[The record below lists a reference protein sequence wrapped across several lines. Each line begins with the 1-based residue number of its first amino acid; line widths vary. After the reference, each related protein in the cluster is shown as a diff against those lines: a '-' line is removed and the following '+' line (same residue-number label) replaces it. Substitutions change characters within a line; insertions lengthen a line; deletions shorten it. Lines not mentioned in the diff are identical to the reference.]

1 MLPLYNRELSSG
13 VNVMERDEWE
23 DQILKQMVEMFKQ
36 MGLDVTEDDLTRMM
50 GQIQSQFEDM
60 GIDPEKIQSGDVKL
74 NLQGDFGNLSEILGK
89 GGIPDIGDIF
99 SKMGVDVKMSKS
111 NTPEPVQIEV
121 QETEE
126 TDDVKQVPIADI
138 YVDGSSMNITID
150 ISRHDELDDSELEL
164 NLTGG
169 GSTLQLMRTTQMR
182 PLQRF
187 ELPKAAES
195 VDTWELN
202 NGILDITLTLRDE
215 TESATPQGGN

>member
-1 MLPLYNRELSSG
+1 MGET
-13 VNVMERDEWE
+13 VEKDEWE
-23 DQILKQMVEMFKQ
+23 DQILKQMMEMFRK
-36 MGLDVTEDDLTRMM
+36 MGLDVDEDDLSRMM
-50 GQIQSQFEDM
+50 NQIQSQFEDL
-60 GIDPEKIQSGDVKL
+60 GIDPEKIRSGDVKI
-74 NLQGDFGNLSEILGK
+74 NLQSEFANLGEMLGK
-89 GGIPDIGDIF
+89 GGMPDMNDIF
-99 SKMGVDVKMSKS
+99 SKMGVDVKMGKEKPS
-111 NTPEPVQIEV
+111 EPVVVEV
-121 QETEE
+121 TEVE
-126 TDDVKQVPIADI
+126 EDEDDSIKQVPIADI

-150 ISRHDELDDSELEL
+150 ISRHDELEDAELEL

-195 VDTWELN
+195 VDAWELN

>member
-1 MLPLYNRELSSG
+1 
-13 VNVMERDEWE
+13 MERDEWE
-23 DQILKQMVEMFKQ
+23 EQVLKQMIEMFKQ

-50 GQIQSQFEDM
+50 NQIQSQLEDI
-60 GIDPEKIQSGDVKL
+60 GFDPEKVKSGDVKI
-74 NLQGDFGNLSEILGK
+74 NLQGDFANLGDIFAK
-89 GGIPDIGDIF
+89 GGADFSDIF
-99 SKMGVDVKMSKS
+99 SKMGVDVKMGQQ
-111 NTPEPVQIEV
+111 NAPEPEEV
-121 QETEE
+121 KFVEE
-126 TDDVKQVPIADI
+126 TDETDDLKQVPIADI

-195 VDTWELN
+195 VDGWELN

-215 TESATPQGGN
+215 TESATTQGGN

>member
-1 MLPLYNRELSSG
+1 MPLYNRELSSWG
-13 VNVMERDEWE
+13 EGMKRDEWE
-23 DQILKQMVEMFKQ
+23 EQILKQMIEMFKK

-50 GQIQSQFEDM
+50 SQIQSQLEDI
-60 GIDPEKIQSGDVKL
+60 GFDPEKIKSGDVKI
-74 NLQGDFGNLSEILGK
+74 NLQGDFANLGEVFGK
-89 GGIPDIGDIF
+89 GGADFSDIF
-99 SKMGVDVKMSKS
+99 SKMGVDVKMGQQ
-111 NTPEPVQIEV
+111 NAPEPEEV
-121 QETEE
+121 KFVEEVEE
-126 TDDVKQVPIADI
+126 TDDLQQVPIADI

-195 VDTWELN
+195 VDGWELN

-215 TESATPQGGN
+215 TESATTQGGN

>member
-1 MLPLYNRELSSG
+1 
-13 VNVMERDEWE
+13 
-23 DQILKQMVEMFKQ
+23 MF
-36 MGLDVTEDDLTRMM
+36 
-50 GQIQSQFEDM
+50 
-60 GIDPEKIQSGDVKL
+60 
-74 NLQGDFGNLSEILGK
+74 GK
-89 GGIPDIGDIF
+89 GGDFSDIF
-99 SKMGVDVKMSKS
+99 SKMGVDVKMGQQ
-111 NTPEPVQIEV
+111 NAPEPEEV
-121 QETEE
+121 KFDEE
-126 TDDVKQVPIADI
+126 PEESEDLKQVPIADI

-195 VDTWELN
+195 VDGWELN

-215 TESATPQGGN
+215 TESATTQGGN

>member
-1 MLPLYNRELSSG
+1 MALYNRELSSE
-13 VNVMERDEWE
+13 MMTMKRDEWE
-23 DQILKQMVEMFKQ
+23 DQILKQMVDMFRQ
-36 MGLDVTEDDLTRMM
+36 MGLEVTEDDLTRMM
-50 GQIQSQFEDM
+50 DQIQSQFESM
-60 GIDPEKIQSGDVKL
+60 GIDPEKISSGDVKV
-74 NLQGDFGNLSEILGK
+74 NLQGDLGNLGDLLGK
-89 GGIPDIGDIF
+89 GGMPDLSDIF
-99 SKMGVDVKMSKS
+99 SKMGVDVKMGKP
-111 NTPEPVQIEV
+111 NAPEPVEVEV
-121 QETEE
+121 QETIES
-126 TDDVKQVPIADI
+126 DDVKQVPIADI

-195 VDTWELN
+195 VDAWELN

-215 TESATPQGGN
+215 TESAAPQGGN

>member
-1 MLPLYNRELSSG
+1 MG
-13 VNVMERDEWE
+13 RDEWE
-23 DQILKQMVEMFKQ
+23 EQILKQMIEMFKQ

-50 GQIQSQFEDM
+50 SQIQSQLEDI
-60 GIDPEKIQSGDVKL
+60 GFDPETVKSGDVKI
-74 NLQGDFGNLSEILGK
+74 NLQGDFANLGDIFAK
-89 GGIPDIGDIF
+89 GGADFSDIF
-99 SKMGVDVKMSKS
+99 SKMGVDVKMGQQ
-111 NTPEPVQIEV
+111 NAPEPEEV
-121 QETEE
+121 KFVEE
-126 TDDVKQVPIADI
+126 TDEVDDLKQVPIADI

-195 VDTWELN
+195 VDCWELN

-215 TESATPQGGN
+215 TESATTQGGN

>member
-1 MLPLYNRELSSG
+1 MN
-13 VNVMERDEWE
+13 
-23 DQILKQMVEMFKQ
+23 
-36 MGLDVTEDDLTRMM
+36 
-50 GQIQSQFEDM
+50 QIQSQFEEM
-60 GIDPEKIQSGDVKL
+60 GIDPEKIQSGDVKV
-74 NLQGDFGNLSEILGK
+74 NLQGDFGNLGDILGK
-89 GGIPDIGDIF
+89 GGISDIGEIF
-99 SKMGVDVKMSKS
+99 SKMGVDVKMGKS
-111 NTPEPVQIEV
+111 NAPEPVEVEV

-126 TDDVKQVPIADI
+126 SDDVKQVPIADI

-150 ISRHDELDDSELEL
+150 ISRHDELEDSELEL

-195 VDTWELN
+195 VDAWELN

>member
-1 MLPLYNRELSSG
+1 M
-13 VNVMERDEWE
+13 MDRDEWE
-23 DQILKQMVEMFKQ
+23 DQILKQMMDMFRQ

-50 GQIQSQFEDM
+50 NQIQSQFENL
-60 GIDPEKIQSGDVKL
+60 GVDPEKIRSGDVKI
-74 NLQGDFGNLSEILGK
+74 NLQGDFANLGEMLGK
-89 GGIPDIGDIF
+89 GGVPDLNDIF
-99 SKMGVDVKMSKS
+99 SKMGVDVKMGKGG
-111 NTPEPVQIEV
+111 TPEPAIVEVDEIE
-121 QETEE
+121 E
-126 TDDVKQVPIADI
+126 DDDDSIKSVPIADI

-195 VDTWELN
+195 VDAWELN

-215 TESATPQGGN
+215 TESATPTGGN

>member
-1 MLPLYNRELSSG
+1 MG
-13 VNVMERDEWE
+13 RDEWE
-23 DQILKQMVEMFKQ
+23 EQILKQMIEMFKQ

-50 GQIQSQFEDM
+50 SQIQSQLEDI
-60 GIDPEKIQSGDVKL
+60 GFDPEKVKSGDVKI
-74 NLQGDFGNLSEILGK
+74 NLQGDFANLGDIFAK
-89 GGIPDIGDIF
+89 GGADFSDIF
-99 SKMGVDVKMSKS
+99 SKMGVDVKMGQQ
-111 NTPEPVQIEV
+111 NAPEPEEV
-121 QETEE
+121 KFVEE
-126 TDDVKQVPIADI
+126 TDEVDDLKQVPIADI

-195 VDTWELN
+195 VDCWELN

-215 TESATPQGGN
+215 TESATTQGGN